1 MSEKVLRLISGLAVG
16 VYVAR
21 YLGPEQFGLLSYTLS
36 VVALFATINHLGLDG
51 LTVRELV
58 QIPEQKAGILGTVF
72 VLKSIA
78 SLLAVLAIVLFAF
91 STEQLNSIEFWMLLV
106 ASGSILFHPLNVIEF
121 WFESKVLGRLTSIA
135 KSVSLVLVA
144 IFKVLLI
151 ITAAQVLLFA
161 LAFTIETALIGLI
174 FILFYTRQSQISFS
188 YWRFEF
194 PRAKY
199 LLSQS
204 WLIMFGAIFGMIY
217 LKVDQV
223 MLMWLSGKEE
233 VGVYAVAAQ
242 LSEVWYFVPLAIV
255 ASLFPKL
262 IMLKDTNLP
271 QYQLRLQQI
280 FDFLFLLA
288 FVLTIATTFLAEPII
303 TILYGVEFERSA
315 SILKIHVWASIF
327 IFMRALFSRWI
338 HIERVFI
345 FSFISQGVGALSNV
359 ALNFMFIPSYG
370 AEGAAVATLIS
381 YAAASFLSLVVYDRT
396 RPIFWMMSKSIL
408 LPFRWVALKRAL
420 PIVTQ

>member
-1 MSEKVLRLISGLAVG
+1 MGEKVLRLISGLAVG

-21 YLGPEQFGLLSYTLS
+21 YLGPEQLGLLSYTLS
-36 VVALFATINHLGLDG
+36 IVALFATMNHLGLDG

-58 QIPEQKAGILGTVF
+58 QKPEQKAGILGTVV

-78 SLLAVLAIVLFAF
+78 SVLAILAIGLFAF
-91 STEQLNSIEFWMLLV
+91 STEQLNSIEYWMLLV
-106 ASGSILFHPLNVIEF
+106 ASGAILFHPLNVIEF

-135 KSVSLVLVA
+135 KSVSLILVA
-144 IFKVLLI
+144 IFKVLLV
-151 ITAAQVLLFA
+151 ITGAQVLFFG
-161 LAFTIETALIGLI
+161 LAFAMETTLIGLI

-188 YWRFEF
+188 HWRFEF

-204 WLIMFGAIFGMIY
+204 WLIMFGAIFGIIY

-242 LSEVWYFVPLAIV
+242 LSEAWFFVPLAIV

-262 IMLKDTNLP
+262 IMLKDTNP
-271 QYQLRLQQI
+271 QQYQLRLQQI
-280 FDFLFLLA
+280 FDLLFLLA
-288 FVLTIATTFLAEPII
+288 FVLAIATTFLAEPII
-303 TILYGVEFERSA
+303 AILYGQEFERSA
-315 SILKIHVWASIF
+315 SILKIHVWSSIF

-338 HIERVFI
+338 HIERVLI
-345 FSFISQGVGALSNV
+345 FSFISQGAGALSNV
-359 ALNFMFIPSYG
+359 ALNLMFIPSYG

-381 YAAASFLSLVVYDRT
+381 YAAASYLSLVVYDRT
-396 RPIFWMMSKSIL
+396 RPVFWMMSKSLL
-408 LPFRWVALKRAL
+408 LPFRWVALKRTL
-420 PIVTQ
+420 PIVTK